1 MKTENIDTCIRG
13 FEERLIALGMTPV
26 SPGEAR
32 AELAALKERLARW
45 EAALRRIVLTIV
57 ECRNRKDWGDDAL
70 DDVEELARSVLAD
83 APTGESE
90 SSDG

>member
-1 MKTENIDTCIRG
+1 MKTEAI
-13 FEERLIALGMTPV
+13 EQLIATANTEDCADIGHA
-26 SPGEAR
+26 AR
-32 AELAALKERLARW
+32 AVLAALKERLARC